1 VEYHELPM
9 LQTIFQDLRKGRHLC
24 LEDGAAYEALAADPD
39 RYQSLFA
46 ALGLNLVFHGR
57 GFFYLDDESSPRTA
71 QRMILF
77 TAILVETLDDQGVN
91 LDEELTQVPIHP
103 AKLPHLQHEKYSRVM
118 AEVDV
123 TTEEALLKVLEA
135 MKRYGLAE
143 PLKDGS
149 WRFRTS
155 AYRLLDILGMAGRA
169 LKAEE
174 DPVEPVEPAES
185 IAPLVP
191 AEPVVPLV
199 PAEPVVPLV
208 AVEPVVPAGPG
219 GPDEAAGRS
228 WPETSP
234 ETP

>member
-1 VEYHELPM
+1 VEFHELPL
-9 LQTIFQDLRKGRHLC
+9 LQTIFTDLRKGRHLC
-24 LEDGAAYEALAADPD
+24 LEDGPPYEALAADPE

-91 LDEELTQVPIHP
+91 LDLDLTSVPILP
-103 AKLPHLQHEKYSRVM
+103 AKLPHLQHEKYARVM

-123 TTEEALLKVLEA
+123 TTEDGLLKVLDA

-149 WRFRTS
+149 WRLRTS
-155 AYRLLDILGMAGRA
+155 AYRLLDILNMAGRSLNPEA
-169 LKAEE
+169 LP
-174 DPVEPVEPAES
+174 PVPAES
-185 IAPLVP
+185 
-191 AEPVVPLV
+191 
-199 PAEPVVPLV
+199 
-208 AVEPVVPAGPG
+208 
-219 GPDEAAGRS
+219 
-228 WPETSP
+228 PELT
-234 ETP
+234 